1 MTMKITAAH
10 FSACVVSKDALP
22 DDGLPIIALL
32 GRSNVG
38 KSSLLNS
45 LACRK
50 ELAKT
55 SSLPGKTLTINFY
68 CFNESFYLV
77 DLPGYGYAKASKVT
91 RKRIQNMMNEFF
103 AESKNLKGVV
113 QVLDIRHKPSVLDV
127 QMHNWILDQKLNH
140 MILLTKSDKLS
151 NQQVIKM
158 RSSIAKA
165 LKIDHPM
172 TYSSKTGAG
181 REDFL
186 DAIEKIIAGFE
197 LKSSRDKKRRPASRG
212 ESADGKPASRRGRRK
227 EGDSGAG
234 SRAEKNPSKGSA
246 VSNNEKN
253 TPGQQQPNQP
263 EQDKSRSRPRRRRRK
278 PNKGGDQ
285 PKNNVG

>member
-1 MTMKITAAH
+1 MTMKITSAQ

-22 DDGLPIIALL
+22 DDGLPMIALL

-91 RKRIQNMMNEFF
+91 KQRIQHMMNEFF

-113 QVLDIRHKPSVLDV
+113 QLLDIRHEPSVLDV
-127 QMHNWILDQKLNH
+127 HMHNWILDQKLNH

-151 NQQVIKM
+151 NQQLIKM

-172 TYSSKTGAG
+172 TYSSKTNSG

-186 DAIEKIIAGFE
+186 DAIEQILAGFE
-197 LKSSRDKKRRPASRG
+197 LKPSRDKRRRSAPKG
-212 ESADGKPASRRGRRK
+212 EGTDRKPASRRSRRK
-227 EGDSGAG
+227 EGVSDPGPK
-234 SRAEKNPSKGSA
+234 AEKKSSSGPSASK
-246 VSNNEKN
+246 NEKS
-253 TPGQQQPNQP
+253 TSRQQKSDQS
-263 EQDKSRSRPRRRRRK
+263 EQNKSRSRPRRRRRK
-278 PNKGGDQ
+278 PGKGGDQ
-285 PKNNVG
+285 PKNNVD